1 MQAGDWLLRRA
12 LSESGLAGGGDGSDR
27 GPSRRTPAG
36 AMWSAG
42 SGRAAGP
49 ALLGILLALSLSGGR
64 AAKSDAGL
72 VTCGSVL
79 KLFNTQHRV
88 RLHSHDIKYGSG
100 ARAGAG
106 AARRRAGR
114 WVPAGQRAGGPQGR
128 RPEVSRARSVR
139 RSERRTWECDQRRA
153 GGGERL
159 GEPLGPRVEVVGKA
173 EVVRGEGRRCQ
184 VDGHPGDGVSSPG
197 SGQQSVTGVEASD
210 DANSYWRIRGGTE
223 GECPRGS
230 PVRCG
235 QAVRL
240 THVLTGKNLH
250 THHFPSP
257 LTNNQV
263 SAPGL

>member
-153 GGGERL
+153 GGG
-159 GEPLGPRVEVVGKA
+159 GGAPWGAVGSQG
-173 EVVRGEGRRCQ
+173 RGRRESGGC
-184 VDGHPGDGVSSPG
+184 PG
-197 SGQQSVTGVEASD
+197 
-210 DANSYWRIRGGTE
+210 
-223 GECPRGS
+223 RGS
-230 PVRCG
+230 
-235 QAVRL
+235 AL
-240 THVLTGKNLH
+240 
-250 THHFPSP
+250 PS
-257 LTNNQV
+257 
-263 SAPGL
+263 